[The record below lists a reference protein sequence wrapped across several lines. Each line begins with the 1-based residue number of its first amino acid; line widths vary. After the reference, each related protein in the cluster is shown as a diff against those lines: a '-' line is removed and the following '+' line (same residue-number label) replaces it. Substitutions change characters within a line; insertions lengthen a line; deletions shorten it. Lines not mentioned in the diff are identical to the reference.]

1 MRSRAMLLFAGFGI
15 CRIDAFL
22 IPKICDNSQA
32 RLYGTQPTDS
42 VSSPIESYE
51 ANSTS
56 RRIPTLSETE
66 EYRSTLLR
74 LANWSLEDYKWR
86 SSVFKAN
93 EADRMVEET
102 IARMQGKDP
111 TYVRPMDASDE
122 KIGPLGRWEKSAV
135 DWLAQ
140 VIDEEGRRAKKIVD
154 MDGKLIRPIEGDTL
168 GPLGQLEQAVTE
180 WLRSIRSSEN
190 ARVMYKTMRP
200 MDLEESLRGPLGR
213 MEEAASRF
221 FRDVRESEF
230 LRLEQSKAR
239 GGAVV
244 RPIDVPGP
252 LGELELWIAEVL
264 KAEEL
269 RAMESKDQTDDS
281 GYQIVRPKD
290 AKVRGPLGET
300 EKKAFE
306 FLDRLNAEE
315 MERLRN
321 IRQYLREAR
330 PMDTSRDSILG
341 VVEAVVVG
349 IIRSPLLLLNV
360 VQRVRELVDSRP
372 LEEAEQ
378 LEDKSKSRTV
388 SLNSSQSDQERKEN
402 GSFD

>member
-1 MRSRAMLLFAGFGI
+1 MLLFAGFGI